1 MTHPL
6 WPLFDLRLRTGDLE
20 LRLPT
25 EDDLVEIIAVARA
38 GVHPAEEMPFATPW
52 TDLLS
57 PEFERSAY
65 QFMIGRR
72 ASWRV
77 DDWALPL
84 GVWESGEAAG
94 IQELMARN
102 FSAMRIVGTGSW
114 LGRAFQ
120 GRGMG
125 KLMRQAVLALAFD
138 HLGADVA
145 ESEALLDNPASLA
158 VSRGVGYSENGIGR
172 HAPRGVPR
180 DTQRFRMT
188 VEGWRSRP
196 RTEVVVEGLDQC
208 LELFGIPRA
217 RPARSEDPSGP

>member
-25 EDDLVEIIAVARA
+25 EDDLVDIIAVARA

-52 TDLLS
+52 TDLPS

-102 FSAMRIVGTGSW
+102 FSAMRMVGTGSW

-120 GRGMG
+120 GRGVG
-125 KLMRQAVLALAFD
+125 TLMRQAVLALAFD
-138 HLGADVA
+138 HLGAEVA

-172 HAPRGVPR
+172 HAPRGIPR

-188 VEGWRSRP
+188 LEGWRSRP
-196 RTEVVVEGLDQC
+196 RPEVGVEGLDRC

-217 RPARSEDPSGP
+217 RPAQSEDARGS